1 MHGVAHQVQ
10 PYHMTFL
17 GQRRQLVRREIL
29 EAGPQSH
36 VGGERRL
43 GLHPAQVLDRVDG
56 PGRRAFE

>member
-1 MHGVAHQVQ
+1 
-10 PYHMTFL
+10 MTFL

-43 GLHPAQVLDRVDG
+43 GLYPAQVLDRVDG